1 MTSTTIHVAATGPLF
16 IAAGSR
22 LRVGA
27 HAAMS
32 DARMYVFVTKSIALA
47 TTPATSPPATTLPT
61 LIDAM
66 TCSFPSSFS

>member
-1 MTSTTIHVAATGPLF
+1 MAVFGPAPSLGRIAAYVETSSSPKMKSKTIHVAATEPLF

-32 DARMYVFVTKSIALA
+32 DARM
-47 TTPATSPPATTLPT
+47 
-61 LIDAM
+61 
-66 TCSFPSSFS
+66 